1 MSKKRNKSVKPKPRR
16 RKSYA
21 QKHPPAKKGL
31 PPVKVEAEDNVS
43 KIVTI
48 IILIIAI
55 VALLVYLIQ
64 GGQPGYDWYPNRH
77 RYR

>member
-1 MSKKRNKSVKPKPRR
+1 MSKKRNRSVKSRSRR

-21 QKHPPAKKGL
+21 QKHPNANR
-31 PPVKVEAEDNVS
+31 VSSSSQEAEDNVS

>member
-1 MSKKRNKSVKPKPRR
+1 MSKKRNKSVKPRKRK

-21 QKHPPAKKGL
+21 QKHPHANRVSSSPQ
-31 PPVKVEAEDNVS
+31 EAEDNVS
-43 KIVTI
+43 KIVTM

>member
-1 MSKKRNKSVKPKPRR
+1 MSKKRNKNVKLKPRR

-48 IILIIAI
+48 GTVANYQNKYSKLIPS
-55 VALLVYLIQ
+55 VL
-64 GGQPGYDWYPNRH
+64 
-77 RYR
+77 

>member
-1 MSKKRNKSVKPKPRR
+1 MNKKRNKSVKPRKRR

-21 QKHPPAKKGL
+21 QKHPYANR
-31 PPVKVEAEDNVS
+31 VSSSSQETEDNVS
-43 KIVTI
+43 KIVII
-48 IILIIAI
+48 IILIIVI
-55 VALLVYLIQ
+55 VSLLVYLIQ

>member
-1 MSKKRNKSVKPKPRR
+1 MSKKRKKSVKPKPRR

-31 PPVKVEAEDNVS
+31 PPVKVEGDDVP
-43 KIVTI
+43 KIIMI
-48 IILIIAI
+48 IILIIFI

-64 GGQPGYDWYPNRH
+64 GGQPGYDQTSLQINR
-77 RYR
+77 

>member
-1 MSKKRNKSVKPKPRR
+1 MSKKRNKSVKSKPCRK
-16 RKSYA
+16 KSYA

-31 PPVKVEAEDNVS
+31 PPVKVEGDDVP
-43 KIVTI
+43 KIIMI
-48 IILIIAI
+48 IILIIFI

>member
-1 MSKKRNKSVKPKPRR
+1 MSKKRNKSVKPKLRR

-31 PPVKVEAEDNVS
+31 PPVNVEGNDVP
-43 KIVTI
+43 KIVMI

-55 VALLVYLIQ
+55 VSMLVYLIQ